1 MAKKQTEQD
10 FWLQLSEGLQN
21 VGLAPNIKRYKPHA
35 KQEHFHS
42 SIKKQKLYI
51 GGNRSGKTTGGVCED
66 VWRCLKRHPYR
77 PDLNAIP
84 GPVRGRVVAVS
95 LTEGVE
101 KILFPQFKQWLY
113 PSAMR
118 GGAWETAYDKQLRTL
133 YFENGSEIEFM
144 SYDQDLAKF
153 AGTSRH
159 FVHFDEEPPK
169 SIYEECRARLIDTN
183 GDFWVTMTPVE
194 GMTWI
199 YEDLYEPNVN
209 NEQGNVEV
217 IEVNTLENPYLSAEA
232 LAEFARGTDKDNMAT
247 RIAGQFVQQGGRVY
261 KKFDPTVGGLH
272 VLDSPILEPQ
282 VTFRNWH
289 WIQGFD
295 HGLNNPAAS
304 LWTAVD
310 TNGFIVLFMEHYQTN
325 WSVKQHA
332 AKFHTLERGWN
343 RVPDLRVADP
353 SIKNRN
359 AVSMTSIQEEYARE
373 GIGFTLGNNDVKAGV
388 VRVARYLDTIK
399 LVGQQSPFIEQL
411 AKERGVTELP
421 RVLVAP
427 NCVNFIKEH
436 KKYRWK
442 TYLHK
447 KQQFENNPYD
457 EPHKKDDHT
466 CDAFRYLI
474 MTRPDLRA
482 DNDNLKQKVETAMAE
497 MEDGMK
503 IGTAAS
509 PTNRFDDPNNR
520 LDSGWDFSDNSFAN
534 GGKTPSGWQFD
545 EHMGGEY

>member
-1 MAKKQTEQD
+1 LAKKVTEQD
-10 FWLQLSEGLQN
+10 VWLQLAEGMQN
-21 VGLAPNIKRYKPHA
+21 IGLAPNIKRYRPHA
-35 KQEHFHS
+35 KQELFHES
-42 SIKKQKLYI
+42 RAKQKLYI

-66 VWRCLKRHPYR
+66 IWRCLKRHPYR
-77 PDLNAIP
+77 PDLNSIP

-144 SYDQDLAKF
+144 SYDQDLPKF

-159 FVHFDEEPPK
+159 FIHFDEEPPK

-183 GDFWVTMTPVE
+183 GDFWITETPTE
-194 GMTWI
+194 GMTWVH
-199 YEDLYEPNVN
+199 EDLYEPNV
-209 NEQGNVEV
+209 GVENAPVLV
-217 IEVNTLENPYLSAEA
+217 IEVNTLENPYLGSEA
-232 LAEFARGTDKDNMAT
+232 LAEFAKGTDKESMAT
-247 RIAGQFVQQGGRVY
+247 RIAGQFVQKGGRIY
-261 KKFDPTVGGLH
+261 KRFDPTVGGLH

-282 VTFRNWH
+282 VTFNRWH

-295 HGLNNPAAS
+295 HGLNNPAAA
-304 LWTAVD
+304 LWAAVD
-310 TNGFIVLFMEHYQTN
+310 PNGFIVVFAEHYRKD

-332 AKFHTLERGWN
+332 AEISKIERGWN
-343 RVPDLRVADP
+343 RLPDLRVADP

-359 AVSMTSIQEEYARE
+359 AVSMTSIQEEYARA
-373 GIGFTLGNNDVKAGV
+373 GIGFTLGNNDVKAGL
-388 VRVARYLDTIK
+388 VRVMRYFDTVK

-411 AKERGVTELP
+411 AKEKNVKELP
-421 RVLVAP
+421 RVLVSP
-427 NCVNFIKEH
+427 SCVNFINEH
-436 KKYRWK
+436 KKYRWA

-447 KQQFENNPYD
+447 KQQFENNPKD

-466 CDAFRYLI
+466 CDAFRYLV
-474 MTRPDLRA
+474 MTRPDLKA
-482 DNDNLKQKVETAMAE
+482 DNPDIKGKVEAAMAE

-503 IGTAAS
+503 ISSSAS
-509 PTNRFDDPNNR
+509 PLGRVDDPNGR
-520 LDSGWDFSDNSFAN
+520 LNTGWEFGDNPHTKADNAWS
-534 GGKTPSGWQFD
+534 FD
-545 EHMGGEY
+545 EHMGGTF